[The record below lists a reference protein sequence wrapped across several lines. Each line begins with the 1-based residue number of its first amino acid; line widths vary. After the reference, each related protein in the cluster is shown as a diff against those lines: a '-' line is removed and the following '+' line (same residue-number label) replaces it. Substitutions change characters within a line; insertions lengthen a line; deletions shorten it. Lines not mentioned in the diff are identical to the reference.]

1 MIFFLGG
8 VCVQCINALDMLRF
22 RHEFESQR
30 VQCITALDTSR
41 VFFFWSVTF
50 IPLTQRK
57 VFFFWVKN
65 DVIFG

>member
-41 VFFFWSVTF
+41 VFFFLVCHIYPINPTKS
-50 IPLTQRK
+50 
-57 VFFFWVKN
+57 FFFLVKN
-65 DVIFG
+65 YVIFG